1 LISGIILAAGSST
14 RTSGT
19 KQLLPFHGKPI
30 LQHVI
35 DAAFQAALDEI
46 LVVIGH
52 EHDSLRAA
60 IELPPKA
67 RFVLNLDH
75 ESGLS
80 TSLVTSLQAADPT
93 CEAAV
98 ILMGDQPTL
107 SPAVIRALVA
117 TFQETMMPV
126 VRAEFRDGPGPALL
140 SAGIWEDLMTLEG
153 DTGAR
158 GFIEANPD
166 LVETVRLD
174 EDAPIDVDSDETYR
188 LLVEAHGG
196 A

>member
-1 LISGIILAAGSST
+1 VISGVILAAGSSA
-14 RTSGT
+14 RMSGAR
-19 KQLLPFHGKPI
+19 QLLPFQGKPI

-52 EHDSLRAA
+52 EEDRLRAA

-98 ILMGDQPTL
+98 VLMGDQPTL
-107 SPAVIRALVA
+107 SPAVIRALVEA
-117 TFQETMMPV
+117 FLETMMPI

-140 SAGIWEDLMTLEG
+140 SEGIWDNLMTLKG

-166 LVETVRLD
+166 LVETVRFD
-174 EDAPIDVDSDETYR
+174 EEAPIDVDSDEAYG
-188 LLVEAHGG
+188 LLVEARGG